1 MVLIPRPEDK
11 WLKLESLQIEISQF
25 LIIGK
30 VSYIFKWSKGIHL
43 SLNSVLS
50 ISFKI
55 SCSSLFL
62 PVAKKNLHSWTL
74 EIRRISSI
82 KVLAGI
88 LLVGPDPP
96 TPSKIFFLSLLNILS
111 LGPSPCFCFSAHP

>member
-1 MVLIPRPEDK
+1 MSAIKTIVLIPSPDDR

-30 VSYIFKWSKGIHL
+30 VSLILKSSKGIHL

-62 PVAKKNLHSWTL
+62 PVVKKNRHL
-74 EIRRISSI
+74 
-82 KVLAGI
+82 
-88 LLVGPDPP
+88 
-96 TPSKIFFLSLLNILS
+96 
-111 LGPSPCFCFSAHP
+111 